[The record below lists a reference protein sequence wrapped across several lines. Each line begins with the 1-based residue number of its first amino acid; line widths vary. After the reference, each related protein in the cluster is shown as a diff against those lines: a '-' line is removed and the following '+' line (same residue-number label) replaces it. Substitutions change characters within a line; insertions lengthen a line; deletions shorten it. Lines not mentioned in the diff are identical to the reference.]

1 AGGRLPDGGPG
12 RYLVHLRAA
21 RELTQQYLDNPVLSP
36 DDVLFIEGIQT
47 RLDDLAAHWYRMEEI
62 CDGVPQTLVHGD
74 FNGKNL
80 RIRSANGNTI
90 VGIFDWAD
98 AGWGVPAVDL
108 AQVGVP
114 ASKLSANPDIPTYW
128 STVRERWPN
137 ASAEALQQL
146 AYCGTVFRALAAL
159 SWESNGLSHEW
170 ASASVNTMRVY
181 EAEMAYALDALGWNG
196 RSVSATSAW
205 RTTANRG
212 S

>member
-1 AGGRLPDGGPG
+1 
-12 RYLVHLRAA
+12 
-21 RELTQQYLDNPVLSP
+21 
-36 DDVLFIEGIQT
+36 
-47 RLDDLAAHWYRMEEI
+47 M
-62 CDGVPQTLVHGD
+62 
-74 FNGKNL
+74 
-80 RIRSANGNTI
+80 
-90 VGIFDWAD
+90 
-98 AGWGVPAVDL
+98 
-108 AQVGVP
+108 P

-181 EAEMAYALDALGWNG
+181 DAEMAHALNALGWNG
-196 RSVSATSAW
+196 RSASATAW

>member
-1 AGGRLPDGGPG
+1 
-12 RYLVHLRAA
+12 
-21 RELTQQYLDNPVLSP
+21 
-36 DDVLFIEGIQT
+36 
-47 RLDDLAAHWYRMEEI
+47 
-62 CDGVPQTLVHGD
+62 VPQTLVHGD

-90 VGIFDWAD
+90 VDVFDWAD

-108 AQVGVP
+108 AQVAVP

-128 STVRERWPN
+128 SRVRERWPN
-137 ASAEALQQL
+137 ASAEALRQL

-181 EAEMAYALDALGWNG
+181 DAEMAHALNALGWNG
-196 RSVSATSAW
+196 RSASATAAG

>member
-1 AGGRLPDGGPG
+1 MCSSDLEGIPQ
-12 RYLVHLRAA
+12 H
-21 RELTQQYLDNPVLSP
+21 LDNPVLDP
-36 DDVLFIEGIQT
+36 DDVALLERILA
-47 RLDDLAAHWYRMEEI
+47 RLTELDSHWNRLEEL

-80 RIRSANGNTI
+80 RIRSANGNTS

-159 SWESNGLSHEW
+159 SWESNGLGHEW

-181 EAEMAYALDALGWNG
+181 EAEMAYAQDALGWNG
-196 RSVSATSAW
+196 RSLSTHAAGL
-205 RTTANRG
+205 TTADRG